1 MKFNLLAKRITA
13 ALLALLI
20 FAPVLVSAEVR
31 AIQGFALTVADAERA
46 TAFYEAALG
55 FKKISERVISD
66 RNYDYLTGIFGTRV
80 KSVTLKLGA
89 DRIELNQFVSP
100 AGQPIPQDSRSN
112 DLWFQHMAIVVSD
125 MDQAYRHLQNF
136 PTQAISDAPQ
146 TIPESNPPAAGIK
159 AFKFKD
165 PDGHPLEL
173 LYFPPG
179 KGRAKWHK
187 ADGRLFLGIDHSAI
201 TVSDTERS
209 LSFYRD
215 VLGLAVAGGSLN
227 NGATQEHL
235 DNAFGAV
242 VRVTA
247 LRPSSP
253 EGPGL
258 EFLHYLTPGGG
269 RPIPLTMRTNDIAH
283 VHAVLEVD
291 DIATVAAQLQRSNV
305 AFISPDVVS
314 MNGMGYSKG
323 LMVKDPDG
331 HALLLVQR

>member
-1 MKFNLLAKRITA
+1 
-13 ALLALLI
+13 
-20 FAPVLVSAEVR
+20 VR
-31 AIQGFALTVADAERA
+31 L
-46 TAFYEAALG
+46 
-55 FKKISERVISD
+55 ISD
-66 RNYDYLTGIFGTRV
+66 RNYDILTGVFGTRV
-80 KSVTLKLGA
+80 KSVTLRLGA
-89 DRIELNQFVSP
+89 DSIEIDRYLSP
-100 AGQPIPQDSRSN
+100 AGQPIPRDSHSN

-125 MDQAYRHLQNF
+125 MDRAYSHLRKF
-136 PTQAISDAPQ
+136 PIQPISDAPQ

-165 PDGHPLEL
+165 PDGHPLEF

-187 ADGRLFLGIDHSAI
+187 ENGQLFLGIDHSAI
-201 TVSDTERS
+201 TVSDTGRS

-215 VLGLAVAGGSLN
+215 ILGLVVAGGSLN
-227 NGATQEHL
+227 SGATQEHL
-235 DNAFGAV
+235 DSAIGAV

-247 LRPSSP
+247 LRPTSK

-258 EFLHYLTPGGG
+258 EFLQYLTPGGG
-269 RPIPLTMRTNDIAH
+269 RLIPVTMQANDIAH

-291 DIATVAAQLQRSNV
+291 DIATVAAHLRRSNV

-314 MNGMGYSKG
+314 VNSLGYSKG

-331 HALLLVQR
+331 HVLLLIQH

>member
-1 MKFNLLAKRITA
+1 MKFGVLGKDIAT
-13 ALLALLI
+13 ALLALLF
-20 FAPVLVSAEVR
+20 FAPASLFAEVR
-31 AIQGFALTVADAERA
+31 AIEGFALTVADTERA
-46 TAFYEAALG
+46 AAFYEGALG
-55 FKKISERVISD
+55 FKKVSERVISD
-66 RNYDYLTGIFGTRV
+66 RNYDHLTGVFGTRV
-80 KSVTLKLGA
+80 KSVMLRLGA
-89 DRIELNQFVSP
+89 DSIELDQFVSP
-100 AGQPIPQDSRSN
+100 AGQPIPRDSRSN

-227 NGATQEHL
+227 SGATQEHL
-235 DNAFGAV
+235 DNARGAV

-247 LRPSSP
+247 LRPTSP

-258 EFLHYLTPGGG
+258 EFLQYLTPGGG
-269 RPIPLTMRTNDIAH
+269 RPIPVTMQANDIAH

-291 DIATVAAQLQRSNV
+291 DMGSVVTQLQRNNV
-305 AFISPDVVS
+305 SFISPDVVS
-314 MNGMGYSKG
+314 VNSLGYSKG

-331 HALLLVQR
+331 HVLLLIQH